1 MATRTQKL
9 GVEGIVVDGQ
19 VRDIEYIRSLN
30 LPVHRPSYASTFAA
44 NQILRLLQGES
55 LS

>member
-9 GVEGIVVDGQ
+9 GVEGIVVDGK

-30 LPVHRPSYASTFAA
+30 LPVS
-44 NQILRLLQGES
+44 LLS
-55 LS
+55 LCFVCD